1 MRWHAIVPAISALIL
16 VAVTGCGRNPL
27 FYRMGADYYPISHIG
42 SQWEYSIEGGG
53 ILIVSVIDQTEKGE
67 RACYRILSGADY
79 TYWIANDGYLEF
91 YEDHRVMFNGYE
103 VPLYQA
109 WVTWLDWPL
118 TTGYSRTDTASTF
131 AVNQGVTISHD
142 WARTSVVFGIET
154 SPDGRW
160 EQCYHLKQDE
170 ITINWIRAAGFEPET
185 TIVHR
190 DIWLA
195 PDVGLVAR
203 TTADSSLTLV
213 EYQQGN

>member
-1 MRWHAIVPAISALIL
+1 MIIT
-16 VAVTGCGRNPL
+16 AVTGCDRNPL
-27 FYRMGADYYPISHIG
+27 FYRMGADYYPVDQIG
-42 SQWEYSIEGGG
+42 SQWEYSIDGGG
-53 ILIVSVIDQTEKGE
+53 TLIVSVIDQTERGE
-67 RACYRILSGADY
+67 RACYRVLSGADY
-79 TYWIANDGYLEF
+79 TYWISNDGYLEF

-118 TTGYSRTDTASTF
+118 TTGYSRTDAASTF

-142 WARTSVVFGIET
+142 WERTSAVQGIET

-160 EQCYHLKQDE
+160 EQCYHLRQDE
-170 ITINWIRAAGFEPET
+170 TTINWIRAAGFGPET
-185 TIVHR
+185 TVVQR

-195 PDVGLVAR
+195 PNVGMVAR
-203 TTADSSLTLV
+203 ITADSSLTLV

>member
-1 MRWHAIVPAISALIL
+1 MKWLILISALSIL
-16 VAVTGCGRNPL
+16 IITAATGCGRNPL
-27 FYRMGADYYPISHIG
+27 FYRMGADYYPINHLG
-42 SQWEYSIEGGG
+42 SQWEYSIGGG
-53 ILIVSVIDQTEKGE
+53 GTLTVSVIDQTERGE
-67 RACYRILSGADY
+67 RACYRVLSGADY
-79 TYWIANDGYLEF
+79 TYWISNDGYLEF

-118 TTGYSRTDTASTF
+118 TTGYVRTDTASTF

-142 WARTSVVFGIET
+142 WERRSVVIDIET

-160 EQCYHLKQDE
+160 EQCYHLKQHE
-170 ITINWIRAAGFEPET
+170 TTINWIRVAGFEPET

-195 PDVGLVAR
+195 PDVGMVAR